1 MLATFVIGLRE
12 GLEAALIVGMIA
24 AFLRR
29 NGVSLRPMWLGV
41 GAAVLLSALT
51 GIVLEL
57 VSAALP
63 QQQQEAME
71 TLIGAAAVLIVTYM
85 ILWMSKNSRS
95 MKSLLETHAWSALK
109 GGSVTALAL
118 MAFLAVLREG
128 VETAVFMVA
137 AFQSS
142 LSPLAAGLGAVLGLG
157 IACGIG
163 FLLFRGAI
171 KLNLA
176 KFFKATG
183 IFLVF
188 VAAGLV
194 MKSLRTAHEAGWLNV
209 GQGATIDLTWL
220 APNGSAR
227 AAILTGVFGIPPD
240 PRVVEL
246 LGWALYLIPML
257 AFILW
262 PRTWRPSPAA
272 LPRVYFASAG
282 AMGIAA
288 LTLAITAPLAIPAN
302 PLATST
308 TAAITSSG
316 DPAAT
321 LRVAQQRDA
330 SGATLGDL
338 FASWSAPASLSLV
351 ETASNGIEISH
362 ELTGHGTESHAGRT
376 VSVFT
381 SKSAPGQRTAGLR
394 APGGTAG
401 QRTAGESTEPATL
414 TAKELA
420 TLNGGRMPVGISA
433 SANPGPFTAS
443 WKHQGQI
450 TLWMAQGV
458 IVDAVNTQASTL
470 TLTGGGLGSPR
481 TIAVHNAQGW
491 HVPDAQVSSTV
502 AALNSY
508 ESAASENVLWAR
520 YLPALLGITALFLAV
535 AGLRKLR
542 AAGTST
548 ARATKSE
555 TTPQRSA
562 AAS

>member
-95 MKSLLETHAWSALK
+95 MKSVLETHAWSALK

-163 FLLFRGAI
+163 FLLIRGAI

-209 GQGATIDLTWL
+209 GQGTTIDLTWL

-227 AAILTGVFGIPPD
+227 AAILTGVFGISPD

-272 LPRVYFASAG
+272 LPRVYFATAG

-288 LTLAITAPLAIPAN
+288 LTLAIAAPLAIPAN
-302 PLATST
+302 SLATST

-351 ETASNGIEISH
+351 ETASNGTEISH

-381 SKSAPGQRTAGLR
+381 SKSAPGQRTAG
-394 APGGTAG
+394 
-401 QRTAGESTEPATL
+401 ESTESATL

-481 TIAVHNAQGW
+481 TIAVHNGQGW